1 MKNFKNGAF
10 YIAVTGGF
18 TALMYWIISEGK
30 HLEAN
35 KAILKS
41 GIENGFWNDFV
52 DSMLHNLQDPLAILL
67 AQIVTIIIVARFFG
81 WIFKKIGQ
89 PTVIGEIIAG
99 IVLGP
104 SLLGMY
110 FPEFS
115 ATLFPVESLGNLKF
129 LSQIGLILF
138 MFVIGMELDLK
149 VLKNKANEAVV
160 ISHASIVIPFAL
172 GIGLAYFVYN
182 RFAPEG
188 VKFLS
193 FSLFMGIAMSIT
205 AFPVLARIVQER
217 GLHKTKLG
225 AIAITCAAADDITAW
240 CLLAVVIA
248 IVKAGTFVSSLYI
261 IGLAALYV
269 LAMLLV
275 VKPFLKRIGDL
286 YATKDT
292 LVKPVVAIF
301 FLTLIISSYATE
313 VIGIHALFGAFMT
326 GAIMPDVPK
335 FRTIFIEKVED
346 VSLILL
352 LPLFFVFTGLKTEI
366 GLINDP
372 YLWKITGFIILVA
385 VVGKFFGSALAAK
398 FVGQSWP
405 DSLTIGALMNTRG
418 LMELIVLNI
427 GLELKVL
434 TPEVFTMMVIMALV
448 TTFMTGPALD
458 FINFIFK
465 NKEVLVPEI
474 VVNNNKYKVLIS
486 FGNNEKGKSLLR
498 LANSLTKKQKKSAS
512 ITAMH
517 LYLSDEMHTFNTEEI
532 EKDSFVPILEESKVL
547 NQEIDTLF
555 KATMDIET
563 EIADV
568 ANQGDYDLLLVGLG
582 KSIFEGTILGKVIGF
597 TTRII
602 NPDRLIDKFTGKEG
616 LFENSPFDERTRQ
629 IISKTKMPLG
639 ILIDK
644 DLQRVNNVFLPIF
657 SSEDSF
663 LLDYAQKLIYNNN
676 SKIEVLDVNGNIHNN
691 FVVQS
696 ALESLEQ
703 KYPKNIALMEDRIVK
718 KEFLA
723 NQDVMII
730 SLESW
735 KALVD
740 SRSVWLSGVPSV
752 LILNPK
758 SKI

>member
-1 MKNFKNGAF
+1 MKNYKNTAF
-10 YIAVTGGF
+10 YIGVTGGF
-18 TALMYWIISEGK
+18 TALIYWIIKQGK
-30 HLEAN
+30 FLEIGKTIA
-35 KAILKS
+35 KPAIEKGS
-41 GIENGFWNDFV
+41 WNDFLA
-52 DSMLHNLQDPLAILL
+52 SMQHNFQDPLAILL
-67 AQIVTIIIVARFFG
+67 AQIVTIILVARFFG
-81 WIFKKIGQ
+81 WVFKKIGQ
-89 PTVIGEIIAG
+89 PSVIGEIIAG

-115 ATLFPVESLGNLKF
+115 SVLFPVESLGNLKF

-217 GLHKTKLG
+217 GIHKTRLG
-225 AIAITCAAADDITAW
+225 AIVITCAAADDITAW

-261 IGLAALYV
+261 IGLALVYV
-269 LAMLLV
+269 VVMLFM

-286 YATKDT
+286 YGSKDT

-301 FLTLIISSYATE
+301 FLTLILSSYATE

-372 YLWKITGFIILVA
+372 YLWRVTGFIILVA
-385 VVGKFFGSALAAK
+385 VVGKFLGSALAAK
-398 FVGQSWP
+398 FVGQNWR

-458 FINFIFK
+458 LINYVFK
-465 NKEVLVPEI
+465 TKDAIVPEI
-474 VVNNNKYKVLIS
+474 VPNHNKYRILIS

-498 LANSLTKKQKKSAS
+498 LANSLVKKKKDAAS
-512 ITAMH
+512 VTVMH
-517 LYLSDEMHTFNTEEI
+517 LSLSDEMHPFNMEDK
-532 EKDSFVPILEESKVL
+532 EKSCFIPILEESHHLK
-547 NQEIDTLF
+547 QEIKTIF
-555 KATMDIET
+555 KATIDIET
-563 EIADV
+563 EIAEI
-568 ANQGDYDLLLVGLG
+568 ANEGDYDLLLVGLG

-639 ILIDK
+639 ILVDK
-644 DLQRVNNVFLPIF
+644 ELQGVNEVFMPIF
-657 SSEDSF
+657 SSEDAF
-663 LLDYAQKLIYNNN
+663 LIDYVQKLIFNNN
-676 SKIEVLDVNGNIHNN
+676 SKVMVLDVNGHINTN
-691 FVVQS
+691 FVIKS
-696 ALESLEQ
+696 AIGSLEQ
-703 KYPKNIALMEDRIVK
+703 KYPKNITIMKDRIVK
-718 KEFLA
+718 KEFLL
-723 NQDVMII
+723 NQDLMII

-740 SRSVWLSGVPSV
+740 SRSIWLSRVPSV
-752 LILNPK
+752 LILK
-758 SKI
+758 Q

>member
-1 MKNFKNGAF
+1 MKNYKNAAF

-18 TALMYWIISEGK
+18 TALMLWIIREGK
-30 HLEAN
+30 HLEIN
-35 KAILKS
+35 KTILS
-41 GIENGFWNDFV
+41 SVVENGSWNDFLE
-52 DSMLHNLQDPLAILL
+52 SMQHNLQDPLAILL
-67 AQIVTIIIVARFFG
+67 AQIVTIIVVARFFG
-81 WIFKKIGQ
+81 WVFKKIGQ

-115 ATLFPVESLGNLKF
+115 STLFPVESLGNLKF

-160 ISHASIVIPFAL
+160 ISHASIVIPFTL

-217 GLHKTKLG
+217 GLNKTKLG

-240 CLLAVVIA
+240 SLLAVVIA
-248 IVKAGTFVSSLYI
+248 IVKADNFVSSLYI

-269 LAMLLV
+269 LAMLFI
-275 VKPFLKRIGDL
+275 VKPFLKRIGEL
-286 YATKDT
+286 YGTKDT

-372 YLWKITGFIILVA
+372 YLWKVTGFIILVA
-385 VVGKFFGSALAAK
+385 VIGKFLGSALAAK
-398 FVGQSWP
+398 FVGQTWS
-405 DSLTIGALMNTRG
+405 DSFTIGALMNTRG

-458 FINFIFK
+458 LINFIFK
-465 NKEVLVPEI
+465 NKEAVIPEI
-474 VVNNNKYKVLIS
+474 VVNENKYKVLIS
-486 FGNNEKGKSLLR
+486 FGNNEKGRSLLR

-532 EKDSFVPILEESKVL
+532 EKDSFVPILEESKSL
-547 NQEIDTLF
+547 NQEINTLF

-644 DLQRVNNVFLPIF
+644 DLQSVNRVFIPIF
-657 SSEDSF
+657 TSEDSF

-676 SKIEVLDVNGNIHNN
+676 SKVEILDVNGDIHNN

-703 KYPKNIALMEDRIVK
+703 KYPNNINLMEDRIVK

-752 LILNPK
+752 LILKP
-758 SKI
+758 

>member
-1 MKNFKNGAF
+1 MKNYKNLLF
-10 YIAVTGGF
+10 YFGVTGGF
-18 TALMYWIISEGK
+18 TALIYWIIKKGKYLEGSK
-30 HLEAN
+30 KIAV
-35 KAILKS
+35 S
-41 GIENGFWNDFV
+41 GVENGSWNDFIA
-52 DSMLHNLQDPLAILL
+52 SMQHNFQDPLAILL
-67 AQIVTIIIVARFFG
+67 AQIVTIILVARFFG
-81 WIFKKIGQ
+81 WVFKKIGQ
-89 PTVIGEIIAG
+89 PSVIGEIIAG

-115 ATLFPVESLGNLKF
+115 AALFPVESLGNLKF

-217 GLHKTKLG
+217 GIHKTRLG
-225 AIAITCAAADDITAW
+225 AIVITCAAADDITAW
-240 CLLAVVIA
+240 CMLAVVIA

-261 IGLAALYV
+261 IMLAVLYV
-269 LAMLLV
+269 IAMLFI

-286 YATKDT
+286 YGSKESII
-292 LVKPVVAIF
+292 KPVVAIF
-301 FLTLIISSYATE
+301 FLVLILSSYATE
-313 VIGIHALFGAFMT
+313 VIGIHALFGAFMA

-335 FRTIFIEKVED
+335 FRTIFIDKVED
-346 VSLILL
+346 VSVILL

-398 FVGQSWP
+398 FVGQNWR

-458 FINFIFK
+458 LINYIFK
-465 NKEVLVPEI
+465 TKD
-474 VVNNNKYKVLIS
+474 VNDSDVMLNQNKYRILLS
-486 FGNNEKGKSLLR
+486 FGNNEKGRSLLR
-498 LANSLTKKQKKSAS
+498 LAHSLIKKQKESSS

-517 LYLSDEMHTFNTEEI
+517 LSLSDEMHQFNMEDK
-532 EKDSFVPILEESKVL
+532 EKNSFYPVVEESQLL
-547 NQEIDTLF
+547 NQDITTIF
-555 KATMDIET
+555 KVTMDIET
-563 EIADV
+563 EIADI

-629 IISKTKMPLG
+629 IIAKTKMPLG

-644 DLQRVNNVFLPIF
+644 ELQNVNQVFIPIF
-657 SSEDSF
+657 SPEDSF
-663 LLDYAQKLIYNNN
+663 LIDYVQKLIYNND
-676 SKIEVLDVNGNIHNN
+676 SKIRILDVNGLVNTN
-691 FVVQS
+691 FVMES
-696 ALESLEQ
+696 AVNSLQQ
-703 KYPKNIALMEDRIVK
+703 KYPDNIGLIEGESVK
-718 KEFLA
+718 KEFLDKQ
-723 NQDVMII
+723 NLMLI

-735 KALVD
+735 KVLVD
-740 SRSVWLSGVPSV
+740 SRSDWLSEVPSV
-752 LILNPK
+752 LILK
-758 SKI
+758 H

>member
-326 GAIMPDVPK
+326 GAIMPDVPI

-752 LILNPK
+752 LILKP
-758 SKI
+758 

>member
-1 MKNFKNGAF
+1 MKNYKNALF
-10 YIAVTGGF
+10 YFGVTGGF
-18 TALMYWIISEGK
+18 TALMYWIIKKGK
-30 HLEAN
+30 HLESS
-35 KAILKS
+35 KKITVS
-41 GIENGFWNDFV
+41 GIENGSWNDFIA
-52 DSMLHNLQDPLAILL
+52 SMQHNFQDPLAILL
-67 AQIVTIIIVARFFG
+67 AQIITIILVARFFG
-81 WIFKKIGQ
+81 WVFKRIGQ
-89 PTVIGEIIAG
+89 PSVIGEIIAG

-115 ATLFPVESLGNLKF
+115 AALFPLESLGNLKF

-217 GLHKTKLG
+217 GIHKTRLG
-225 AIAITCAAADDITAW
+225 AIVITCAAADDITAW
-240 CLLAVVIA
+240 CILAVVIA

-261 IGLAALYV
+261 ISLAIIYV
-269 LAMLLV
+269 LLMIFI

-286 YATKDT
+286 YGSKDSII
-292 LVKPVVAIF
+292 KPVVAIF
-301 FLTLIISSYATE
+301 FLVLILSSYATE
-313 VIGIHALFGAFMT
+313 VIGIHALFGAFMA

-335 FRTIFIEKVED
+335 FRSIFIEKVED
-346 VSLILL
+346 VALILL

-372 YLWKITGFIILVA
+372 YLWKVTGFIILVA
-385 VVGKFFGSALAAK
+385 VVGKFLGSALAAK
-398 FVGQSWP
+398 FVGQSWR

-458 FINFIFK
+458 LINYIFK
-465 NKEVLVPEI
+465 TKDNVDNEEVG
-474 VVNNNKYKVLIS
+474 NNKFRILIS

-498 LANSLTKKQKKSAS
+498 LANSLLKKTKETSS
-512 ITAMH
+512 ITVMH
-517 LYLSDEMHTFNTEEI
+517 LSLSDEMHQFNMEDK
-532 EKDSFVPILEESKVL
+532 EKNSFIPIVEESKIL
-547 NQEIDTLF
+547 KQEITTIF
-555 KATMDIET
+555 KATIDIET
-563 EIADV
+563 DIADI
-568 ANQGDYDLLLVGLG
+568 ANQGDYDLLLIGLG

-629 IISKTKMPLG
+629 IISKTKMPIG

-644 DLQRVNNVFLPIF
+644 DLQNVDEVFLPVF
-657 SSEDSF
+657 CQEDSF
-663 LLDYAQKLIYNNN
+663 LIEYAQKLIYNNN
-676 SKIEVLDVNGNIHNN
+676 SKIMILDVNGHIDSN
-691 FVVQS
+691 FVIKS
-696 ALESLEQ
+696 AINSLEQ
-703 KYPKNIALMEDRIVK
+703 KYPNNIGIITDKIVK

-723 NQDVMII
+723 KQDLMLI

-735 KALVD
+735 KTLVD

-752 LILNPK
+752 LILK
-758 SKI
+758 H

>member
-1 MKNFKNGAF
+1 MKKYKNALF
-10 YIAVTGGF
+10 YFGVTGGF
-18 TALMYWIISEGK
+18 TALIYWIIKKGK
-30 HLEAN
+30 SLEVS
-35 KAILKS
+35 KKIPVS
-41 GIENGFWNDFV
+41 GIENGSWNDFMT
-52 DSMLHNLQDPLAILL
+52 SMAHSLQDPLAILL
-67 AQIVTIIIVARFFG
+67 AQIITIILVARFFG
-81 WIFKKIGQ
+81 WVFKKIGQ
-89 PTVIGEIIAG
+89 PSVIGEIIAG

-115 ATLFPVESLGNLKF
+115 AALFPVESLGNLKF

-217 GLHKTKLG
+217 GIHKTRLG
-225 AIAITCAAADDITAW
+225 AIVITCAAADDITAW
-240 CLLAVVIA
+240 CILAVVIA

-261 IGLAALYV
+261 IMLAVIYV
-269 LAMLLV
+269 VAMLFI

-286 YATKDT
+286 YGSKDSII
-292 LVKPVVAIF
+292 KPVVAIF
-301 FLTLIISSYATE
+301 FLVLILSSYATE
-313 VIGIHALFGAFMT
+313 VIGIHALFGAFMA

-346 VSLILL
+346 VSVILL

-372 YLWKITGFIILVA
+372 YLWKVTGFIILVA
-385 VVGKFFGSALAAK
+385 VVGKFLGSALAAK
-398 FVGQSWP
+398 FVGQNWR
-405 DSLTIGALMNTRG
+405 DSFTIGALMNTRG

-458 FINFIFK
+458 LINYIFK
-465 NKEVLVPEI
+465 TKDSSDALEASQH
-474 VVNNNKYKVLIS
+474 NKYRILIS

-498 LANSLTKKQKKSAS
+498 LANSFIKKQKESSS
-512 ITAMH
+512 ITVMH
-517 LYLSDEMHTFNTEEI
+517 LSLSDEMHQFNMEDK
-532 EKDSFVPILEESKVL
+532 EKNSFYPIVEESQLL
-547 NQEIDTLF
+547 NQDITTIF

-568 ANQGDYDLLLVGLG
+568 ANQGDYDLLLIGLG

-629 IISKTKMPLG
+629 IIAKTKMPLG

-644 DLQRVNNVFLPIF
+644 DLQNVNQVFIPIF
-657 SSEDSF
+657 SPEDSF
-663 LLDYAQKLIYNNN
+663 LIDYVQKLIYNND
-676 SKIEVLDVNGNIHNN
+676 SKIMILDVNGIVNTN
-691 FVVQS
+691 FVMES
-696 ALESLEQ
+696 AINSLKQ
-703 KYPKNIALMEDRIVK
+703 KYPNNIGLIKEENVK
-718 KEFLA
+718 KEFLDKQ
-723 NQDVMII
+723 NLMLI

-740 SRSVWLSGVPSV
+740 SRSDWLSEVPSV
-752 LILNPK
+752 LILK
-758 SKI
+758 H

>member
-1 MKNFKNGAF
+1 MKKYKNTVF
-10 YIAVTGGF
+10 YLVITGGF
-18 TALMYWIISEGK
+18 TALMYWIIIKGK
-30 HLEAN
+30 HLEAAKTIETPESGN
-35 KAILKS
+35 GSWSDFLAAIQ
-41 GIENGFWNDFV
+41 
-52 DSMLHNLQDPLAILL
+52 HNFQDPLAILL
-67 AQIVTIIIVARFFG
+67 AQIITIILVARVFG
-81 WIFKKIGQ
+81 WVFKKIGQ
-89 PTVIGEIIAG
+89 PSVIGEIIAG

-104 SLLGMY
+104 SLVGLY

-115 ATLFPVESLGNLKF
+115 AALFPVESLGNLKF

-149 VLKNKANEAVV
+149 VLKNKANDAVV

-172 GIGLAYFVYN
+172 GIGLSYFVYN
-182 RFAPEG
+182 QFAPEG

-193 FSLFMGIAMSIT
+193 FSLFMGIALSIT

-217 GLHKTKLG
+217 GIHKTKLG
-225 AIAITCAAADDITAW
+225 AIVITCAAADDITAW
-240 CLLAVVIA
+240 CILAVVIA

-261 IGLAALYV
+261 IMLAVLYV
-269 LAMLLV
+269 LAMIFI

-286 YATKDT
+286 YGSKDT
-292 LVKPVVAIF
+292 IIKPVVAIF
-301 FLTLIISSYATE
+301 FLVLILSSYATE
-313 VIGIHALFGAFMT
+313 VIGIHALFGAFMA

-346 VSLILL
+346 VALILL

-366 GLINDP
+366 GLLNDP
-372 YLWKITGFIILVA
+372 YLWKVTGFIILVA
-385 VVGKFFGSALAAK
+385 VVGKFLGSALAAK
-398 FVGQSWP
+398 FVGQSWR

-427 GLELKVL
+427 GLELNVL

-458 FINFIFK
+458 LINYIFK
-465 NKEVLVPEI
+465 TKDGDDTAEPTND
-474 VVNNNKYKVLIS
+474 NKYRILIS
-486 FGNNEKGKSLLR
+486 FGDNEKGKSLLR
-498 LANSLTKKQKKSAS
+498 LANGLIKKQKNTSS

-517 LYLSDEMHTFNTEEI
+517 LSLSDEVNTFNI
-532 EKDSFVPILEESKVL
+532 EDKEKNSFHQIIEESQLLKQDITTV
-547 NQEIDTLF
+547 F

-568 ANQGDYDLLLVGLG
+568 ANHGDYDLLLIGLG
-582 KSIFEGTILGKVIGF
+582 KSIFEGTILGKVIGL

-629 IISKTKMPLG
+629 IISRSKMPIG

-644 DLQRVNNVFLPIF
+644 ELQQVNRVFIPIF
-657 SSEDSF
+657 SLEDSF
-663 LLDYAQKLIYNNN
+663 LIDYAQKLIYNNN
-676 SKIEVLDVNGNIHNN
+676 SEIVLLDVNGYLNTN
-691 FVVQS
+691 FVMKS
-696 ALESLEQ
+696 AIDSLEQ
-703 KYPKNIALMEDRIVK
+703 KYPNNIDLITDKIIR
-718 KEFLA
+718 KEFLDQ
-723 NQDVMII
+723 QDLMLI

-735 KALVD
+735 KQLVD
-740 SRSVWLSGVPSV
+740 SRSTWLSSVPSV
-752 LILNPK
+752 LILK
-758 SKI
+758 H

>member
-1 MKNFKNGAF
+1 MDIKKHKNTLF

-18 TALMYWIISEGK
+18 TVLIYWIIAKGKLLEKRNNLVVSEIGK
-30 HLEAN
+30 G
-35 KAILKS
+35 S
-41 GIENGFWNDFV
+41 WNDFLF
-52 DSMLHNLQDPLAILL
+52 SLQHNFQDPLAILL
-67 AQIVTIIIVARFFG
+67 AQIVMIILVARLFG
-81 WIFKKIGQ
+81 WVFKKIGQ

-104 SLLGMY
+104 SLLGLY
-110 FPEFS
+110 FPGFS
-115 ATLFPVESLGNLKF
+115 ATLFPIESLGNLKF

-138 MFVIGMELDLK
+138 MFVIGMELDIK
-149 VLKNKANEAVV
+149 VLKNKASEAVV

-172 GIGLAYFVYN
+172 GIGLSYFVFN

-188 VKFLS
+188 VQFLS

-217 GLHKTKLG
+217 DIHKTKLG
-225 AIAITCAAADDITAW
+225 AIVITCAAADDITAW

-248 IVKAGTFVSSLYI
+248 IVKAGDFISSLYVI
-261 IGLAALYV
+261 SLAVIYV
-269 LAMLLV
+269 LAMIFI

-286 YATKDT
+286 YGSRDSIG
-292 LVKPVVAIF
+292 KPVLAIF
-301 FLTLIISSYATE
+301 FLFLILSSYATE
-313 VIGIHALFGAFMT
+313 VIGIHALFGAFMM
-326 GAIMPDVPK
+326 GSIMPDIAK
-335 FRTIFIEKVED
+335 FRMIFIEKVED
-346 VSLILL
+346 VAVILL

-372 YLWKITGFIILVA
+372 YLWKVTGAIIMVA
-385 VVGKFFGSALAAK
+385 VAGKFLGSALAAK
-398 FVGQSWP
+398 FVGQNWK

-427 GLELKVL
+427 GLELNVL

-458 FINFIFK
+458 LINYAFK
-465 NKEVLVPEI
+465 NKNITDTEEI
-474 VVNNNKYKVLIS
+474 ANQSKYRILFS

-498 LANSLTKKQKKSAS
+498 LANSLTKKQKSS
-512 ITAMH
+512 SVVTAMH
-517 LYLSDEMHTFNTEEI
+517 LSLSNELHSFNMEEK
-532 EKDSFVPILEESKVL
+532 EKDSFFPIFEESDLL
-547 NQEIDTLF
+547 NIKIETIF
-555 KATMDIET
+555 KATIDIES

-582 KSIFEGTILGKVIGF
+582 KSIFEGTILGKVIGL

-629 IISKTKMPLG
+629 IVAKTKMPLG

-644 DLQRVNNVFLPIF
+644 EFRETDRVFIPIF
-657 SSEDSF
+657 RSEDSF
-663 LLDYAQKLIYNNN
+663 LIDYAQKLIYNTN
-676 SKIEVLDVNGNIHNN
+676 SNITLLDVNGHVRNN
-691 FVVQS
+691 FVIQS
-696 ALESLEQ
+696 AVNSLEQ
-703 KYPKNIALMEDRIVK
+703 IHPDNLSIITDKVVSLPFLEQQDLM
-718 KEFLA
+718 L
-723 NQDVMII
+723 I

-735 KALVD
+735 KSVLD
-740 SRSVWLSGVPSV
+740 SDSDWLTGVPSV
-752 LILNPK
+752 LIIKP
-758 SKI
+758 

>member
-1 MKNFKNGAF
+1 MKNYKNTAF
-10 YIAVTGGF
+10 YIGVTGGF
-18 TALMYWIISEGK
+18 TALIYWIIKKGK
-30 HLEAN
+30 YLETGKTIA
-35 KAILKS
+35 KPAIEKGS
-41 GIENGFWNDFV
+41 WNDFLA
-52 DSMLHNLQDPLAILL
+52 SMQHNFQDPLAILL
-67 AQIVTIIIVARFFG
+67 AQVVTIILVARFFG
-81 WIFKKIGQ
+81 WVFKKIGQ
-89 PTVIGEIIAG
+89 PSVIGEIIAG

-115 ATLFPVESLGNLKF
+115 SVLFPAESLGNLKF

-182 RFAPEG
+182 QFAPEG
-188 VKFLS
+188 INFLS

-217 GLHKTKLG
+217 GIHKTRLG
-225 AIAITCAAADDITAW
+225 AIVITCAAADDITAW

-261 IGLAALYV
+261 IGLALVYVVVMLY
-269 LAMLLV
+269 M

-286 YATKDT
+286 YGSKDT

-301 FLTLIISSYATE
+301 FLTLILSSYATE

-372 YLWKITGFIILVA
+372 YLWQVTGFIILVA
-385 VVGKFFGSALAAK
+385 VVGKFLGSALAAK
-398 FVGQSWP
+398 FVGQNWR

-458 FINFIFK
+458 LINYVFK
-465 NKEVLVPEI
+465 TKDVIDSEI
-474 VVNNNKYKVLIS
+474 VPNHNKYRILIS

-498 LANSLTKKQKKSAS
+498 LANSLVKKKKDAAS
-512 ITAMH
+512 VTVMH
-517 LYLSDEMHTFNTEEI
+517 LSLSDEMHPFNMEDK
-532 EKDSFVPILEESKVL
+532 EKSCFIPIMEESHHLK
-547 NQEIDTLF
+547 QEITTIF
-555 KATMDIET
+555 KATIDIET
-563 EIADV
+563 EIAEI
-568 ANQGDYDLLLVGLG
+568 ANDGDYDLLLVGLG

-644 DLQRVNNVFLPIF
+644 DLQAVNEVFMPIF
-657 SSEDSF
+657 SSEDAF
-663 LLDYAQKLIYNNN
+663 LIDYVQKLISNNN
-676 SKIEVLDVNGNIHNN
+676 SKVMVLDANGHINTN
-691 FVVQS
+691 FVIKS
-696 ALESLEQ
+696 AITSLEQ
-703 KYPKNIALMEDRIVK
+703 KYPKNITIMKDRIVK
-718 KEFLA
+718 KEFLL
-723 NQDVMII
+723 NQDLMII

-735 KALVD
+735 KSLVD
-740 SRSVWLSGVPSV
+740 SRSIWLSRVPSV
-752 LILNPK
+752 LILK
-758 SKI
+758 Q

>member
-1 MKNFKNGAF
+1 MKNYKNLLF
-10 YIAVTGGF
+10 YFGVTGGF
-18 TALMYWIISEGK
+18 TALIYWIIKKGK
-30 HLEAN
+30 HLEVSKKIAV
-35 KAILKS
+35 S
-41 GIENGFWNDFV
+41 GVENGSWNDFV
-52 DSMLHNLQDPLAILL
+52 ASMQHNFQDPLAILL
-67 AQIVTIIIVARFFG
+67 AQIVTIILVARFFG
-81 WIFKKIGQ
+81 WVFKKIGQ
-89 PTVIGEIIAG
+89 PSVIGEIIAG

-110 FPEFS
+110 FPDFS
-115 ATLFPVESLGNLKF
+115 AALFPVESLGNLKF

-217 GLHKTKLG
+217 GIHKTRLG
-225 AIAITCAAADDITAW
+225 AIVITCAAADDITAW
-240 CLLAVVIA
+240 CILAVVIA

-261 IGLAALYV
+261 ISLALIYV
-269 LAMLLV
+269 VAMLFI

-286 YATKDT
+286 YGSKDSII
-292 LVKPVVAIF
+292 KPVVAIF
-301 FLTLIISSYATE
+301 FLVLILSSYATE
-313 VIGIHALFGAFMT
+313 VIGIHALFGAFMA

-335 FRTIFIEKVED
+335 FRTIFIDKVED
-346 VSLILL
+346 VSVILL

-372 YLWKITGFIILVA
+372 YLWKVTGFIILVA
-385 VVGKFFGSALAAK
+385 VVGKFLGSALAAK
-398 FVGQSWP
+398 FVGQNWR

-458 FINFIFK
+458 LINYIFK
-465 NKEVLVPEI
+465 TKDVNDLEVML
-474 VVNNNKYKVLIS
+474 NHNKYRILLS
-486 FGNNEKGKSLLR
+486 FGNNEKGRSLLR
-498 LANSLTKKQKKSAS
+498 LAHSLIKKQKDSSS

-517 LYLSDEMHTFNTEEI
+517 LSLSDEMHQFNMEDK
-532 EKDSFVPILEESKVL
+532 EKNSFYPVVEESQLL
-547 NQEIDTLF
+547 NQDITTIF
-555 KATMDIET
+555 KVTMDIET
-563 EIADV
+563 EIADI

-629 IISKTKMPLG
+629 IIAKTKMPLG

-644 DLQRVNNVFLPIF
+644 ELQNVNQVFIPIF
-657 SSEDSF
+657 SPEDSF
-663 LLDYAQKLIYNNN
+663 LIDYAQKLIYNND
-676 SKIEVLDVNGNIHNN
+676 SKIMILDVNGHVDTN
-691 FVVQS
+691 FVMES
-696 ALESLEQ
+696 AINSLQQ
-703 KYPKNIALMEDRIVK
+703 KYPNNIGLIQDESVK
-718 KEFLA
+718 KEFLDKQ
-723 NQDVMII
+723 NLMLI

-735 KALVD
+735 KVLVD
-740 SRSVWLSGVPSV
+740 SRSDWLSEVPSV
-752 LILNPK
+752 LIIK
-758 SKI
+758 H

>member
-1 MKNFKNGAF
+1 MDIKKHKNTLF

-18 TALMYWIISEGK
+18 TVLIYWIIAKGKLLEKRNNLVVSEIGK
-30 HLEAN
+30 G
-35 KAILKS
+35 S
-41 GIENGFWNDFV
+41 WNDFLF
-52 DSMLHNLQDPLAILL
+52 SLQHNFQDPLAILL
-67 AQIVTIIIVARFFG
+67 AQIVMIILVARLFG
-81 WIFKKIGQ
+81 WVFKKIGQ

-104 SLLGMY
+104 SLLGLY
-110 FPEFS
+110 FPGFS
-115 ATLFPVESLGNLKF
+115 ATLFPIESLGNLKF

-138 MFVIGMELDLK
+138 MFVIGMELDIK
-149 VLKNKANEAVV
+149 VLKNKASEAVV

-172 GIGLAYFVYN
+172 GIGLSYFVFN

-188 VKFLS
+188 VQFLS

-217 GLHKTKLG
+217 DIHKTKLG
-225 AIAITCAAADDITAW
+225 AIVITCAAADDITAW

-248 IVKAGTFVSSLYI
+248 IVKAGDFISSLYVI
-261 IGLAALYV
+261 SLAVIYV
-269 LAMLLV
+269 LAMIFI

-286 YATKDT
+286 YGSRDSIG
-292 LVKPVVAIF
+292 KPVLAIF
-301 FLTLIISSYATE
+301 FLFLILSSYATE
-313 VIGIHALFGAFMT
+313 VIGIHALFGAFMM
-326 GAIMPDVPK
+326 GSIMPDIAK
-335 FRTIFIEKVED
+335 FRMIFIEKVED
-346 VSLILL
+346 VAVILL

-372 YLWKITGFIILVA
+372 YLWKVTGAIIMVA
-385 VVGKFFGSALAAK
+385 VAGKFLGSALAAK
-398 FVGQSWP
+398 FVGQNWK

-427 GLELKVL
+427 GLELNVL

-458 FINFIFK
+458 LINYAFK
-465 NKEVLVPEI
+465 NKNITDTEEI
-474 VVNNNKYKVLIS
+474 ANQSKYRILFS

-498 LANSLTKKQKKSAS
+498 LANSLTKKQKSS
-512 ITAMH
+512 SVVTAMH
-517 LYLSDEMHTFNTEEI
+517 LSLSNELHSFNMEEK
-532 EKDSFVPILEESKVL
+532 EKDSFFPIFEESDLL
-547 NQEIDTLF
+547 NIKIETIF
-555 KATMDIET
+555 KATIDIES

-582 KSIFEGTILGKVIGF
+582 KSIFEGTILGKVIGL

-629 IISKTKMPLG
+629 IVAKTKMPLG

-644 DLQRVNNVFLPIF
+644 EFRETDRVFIPIF
-657 SSEDSF
+657 RSEDSF
-663 LLDYAQKLIYNNN
+663 LIDYAQKLIYNTN
-676 SKIEVLDVNGNIHNN
+676 SNITLLNVNGHVRNN
-691 FVVQS
+691 FVIQS
-696 ALESLEQ
+696 AVNSLEQ
-703 KYPKNIALMEDRIVK
+703 IHPDNLSIITDKVVSLPFLEQQDLM
-718 KEFLA
+718 L
-723 NQDVMII
+723 I

-735 KALVD
+735 KSVLD
-740 SRSVWLSGVPSV
+740 SDSDWLTGVPSV
-752 LILNPK
+752 LIIKP
-758 SKI
+758 

>member
-1 MKNFKNGAF
+1 MDIKKHKNTLF

-18 TALMYWIISEGK
+18 TVLIYWIIAKGKLLEKRNNLVVSEIGK
-30 HLEAN
+30 G
-35 KAILKS
+35 S
-41 GIENGFWNDFV
+41 WNDFLF
-52 DSMLHNLQDPLAILL
+52 SLQHNFQDPLAILL
-67 AQIVTIIIVARFFG
+67 AQIVMIILVARLFG
-81 WIFKKIGQ
+81 WVFKKIGQ

-104 SLLGMY
+104 SLLGLY
-110 FPEFS
+110 FPGFS
-115 ATLFPVESLGNLKF
+115 ATLFPIESLGNLKF

-138 MFVIGMELDLK
+138 MFVIGMELDIK
-149 VLKNKANEAVV
+149 VLKNKASEAVV

-172 GIGLAYFVYN
+172 GIGLSYFVFN

-188 VKFLS
+188 VQFLS

-217 GLHKTKLG
+217 DIHKTKLG
-225 AIAITCAAADDITAW
+225 AIVITCAAADDITAW

-248 IVKAGTFVSSLYI
+248 IVKAGDFISSLYVI
-261 IGLAALYV
+261 SLAVIYV
-269 LAMLLV
+269 LAMIFI

-286 YATKDT
+286 YGSRDSIG
-292 LVKPVVAIF
+292 KPVLAIF
-301 FLTLIISSYATE
+301 FLFLILSSYATE
-313 VIGIHALFGAFMT
+313 VIGIHALFGAFMM
-326 GAIMPDVPK
+326 GSIMPDIAK
-335 FRTIFIEKVED
+335 FRMIFIEKVED
-346 VSLILL
+346 VAVILL

-372 YLWKITGFIILVA
+372 YLWKVTGAIIMVA
-385 VVGKFFGSALAAK
+385 VAGKFLGSALAAK
-398 FVGQSWP
+398 FVGQNWK

-427 GLELKVL
+427 GLELNVL

-458 FINFIFK
+458 LINYAFK
-465 NKEVLVPEI
+465 NKNITDTEEI
-474 VVNNNKYKVLIS
+474 ANQSKYRILFS

-498 LANSLTKKQKKSAS
+498 LANSLTKKQKSS
-512 ITAMH
+512 SVVTAMH
-517 LYLSDEMHTFNTEEI
+517 LSLSNELHSFNMEEK
-532 EKDSFVPILEESKVL
+532 EKDSFFPIFEESDLL
-547 NQEIDTLF
+547 NIKIETIF
-555 KATMDIET
+555 KATIDIES

-582 KSIFEGTILGKVIGF
+582 KSIFEGTILGKVIGL

-629 IISKTKMPLG
+629 IVAKTKMPLG

-644 DLQRVNNVFLPIF
+644 EFRETDLVFIPIF
-657 SSEDSF
+657 RSEDSF
-663 LLDYAQKLIYNNN
+663 LIDYAQKLIYNTN
-676 SKIEVLDVNGNIHNN
+676 SNITLLDVNGHVRNN
-691 FVVQS
+691 FVIQS
-696 ALESLEQ
+696 AVNSLEQ
-703 KYPKNIALMEDRIVK
+703 IHPDNLSIITDKVVSLPFLEQQDLM
-718 KEFLA
+718 L
-723 NQDVMII
+723 I

-735 KALVD
+735 KSVLD
-740 SRSVWLSGVPSV
+740 SDSDWLTGVPSV
-752 LILNPK
+752 LIIKP
-758 SKI
+758 

>member
-1 MKNFKNGAF
+1 MKNYKNLLF
-10 YIAVTGGF
+10 YFGVTGGF
-18 TALMYWIISEGK
+18 TALIYWIIKKGK
-30 HLEAN
+30 HLEVSKKIAV
-35 KAILKS
+35 A
-41 GIENGFWNDFV
+41 GIENGSWNDFIA
-52 DSMLHNLQDPLAILL
+52 SMQHNFQDPLAILL
-67 AQIVTIIIVARFFG
+67 AQIITIILVARFFG
-81 WIFKKIGQ
+81 WVFKKIGQ
-89 PTVIGEIIAG
+89 PSVIGEIIAG

-115 ATLFPVESLGNLKF
+115 AALFPVESLGNLKF

-217 GLHKTKLG
+217 GIHKTRLG
-225 AIAITCAAADDITAW
+225 AIVITCAAADDITAW
-240 CLLAVVIA
+240 CILAVVIA

-261 IGLAALYV
+261 ISLALIYV
-269 LAMLLV
+269 VAMLFI

-286 YATKDT
+286 YGTKDSII
-292 LVKPVVAIF
+292 KPVVAIF
-301 FLTLIISSYATE
+301 FLVLILSSYATE
-313 VIGIHALFGAFMT
+313 VIGIHALFGAFMA

-335 FRTIFIEKVED
+335 FRTIFIDKVED
-346 VSLILL
+346 VSVILL

-372 YLWKITGFIILVA
+372 YLWKVTFFIILVA
-385 VVGKFFGSALAAK
+385 VVGKFLGSALAAK
-398 FVGQSWP
+398 FVGQNWR

-458 FINFIFK
+458 LINYIFK
-465 NKEVLVPEI
+465 TKDVNDLEI
-474 VVNNNKYKVLIS
+474 MQNHNKYRILLS
-486 FGNNEKGKSLLR
+486 FGNNEKGRSLLR
-498 LANSLTKKQKKSAS
+498 LANSLIKKQKDSSS

-517 LYLSDEMHTFNTEEI
+517 LSLSDEMHQFNMEDK
-532 EKDSFVPILEESKVL
+532 EKNSFYPVVEESRLL
-547 NQEIDTLF
+547 NQDITTIF
-555 KATMDIET
+555 KVTMDIET
-563 EIADV
+563 EIADI
-568 ANQGDYDLLLVGLG
+568 ANQGDFDLLLVGLG

-629 IISKTKMPLG
+629 IIAKTKMPLG

-644 DLQRVNNVFLPIF
+644 DLQNVNQVFIPIF
-657 SSEDSF
+657 SPEDSF
-663 LLDYAQKLIYNNN
+663 LIDYVQKLIYNND
-676 SKIEVLDVNGNIHNN
+676 SKIMILDVNGIVNTN
-691 FVVQS
+691 FVMES
-696 ALESLEQ
+696 AINSLKQ
-703 KYPKNIALMEDRIVK
+703 KYPNNIGLIKDDLIK
-718 KEFLA
+718 KEFLDKQ
-723 NQDVMII
+723 NLMLI

-735 KALVD
+735 KSLVD
-740 SRSVWLSGVPSV
+740 SRSDWLSEVPSV
-752 LILNPK
+752 LILK
-758 SKI
+758 H

>member
-1 MKNFKNGAF
+1 MDLKKYKNTLF
-10 YIAVTGGF
+10 YLTVTGGF
-18 TALMYWIISEGK
+18 TVLIYWIITKGKLLEGRKNLMVSETG
-30 HLEAN
+30 
-35 KAILKS
+35 
-41 GIENGFWNDFV
+41 NGSWNDFIS
-52 DSMLHNLQDPLAILL
+52 SMKHNFDDPLAILL
-67 AQIVTIIIVARFFG
+67 AQIVMIILVARLFG
-81 WIFKKIGQ
+81 WVFKKIGQ

-110 FPEFS
+110 FPDFS
-115 ATLFPVESLGNLKF
+115 AALFPVESLGNLKF

-138 MFVIGMELDLK
+138 MFVIGMELDIK
-149 VLKNKANEAVV
+149 VLKNKASEAVV

-172 GIGLAYFVYN
+172 GIGLSYFVFN

-188 VKFLS
+188 VQFLS

-217 GLHKTKLG
+217 EIHKTKLG
-225 AIAITCAAADDITAW
+225 AIVITCAAADDITAW

-248 IVKAGTFVSSLYI
+248 IVKAGDFISSLYVI
-261 IGLAALYV
+261 SLAAIYV
-269 LAMLLV
+269 LAMIFI

-286 YATKDT
+286 YGSKDSIG
-292 LVKPVVAIF
+292 KPVLAIF
-301 FLTLIISSYATE
+301 FLFLILSSYATE
-313 VIGIHALFGAFMT
+313 VIGIHALFGAFMM
-326 GAIMPDVPK
+326 GSIMPDVTK
-335 FRTIFIEKVED
+335 FRMIFIDKVED
-346 VSLILL
+346 VAVILL

-372 YLWKITGFIILVA
+372 YLWKVTGAIIMVA

-398 FVGQSWP
+398 FVGQNWK

-458 FINFIFK
+458 LINYLFK
-465 NKEVLVPEI
+465 DKSVPDAEEI
-474 VVNNNKYKVLIS
+474 SSQSKYRILFS
-486 FGNNEKGKSLLR
+486 FGNYEKGKSLLR
-498 LANSLTKKQKKSAS
+498 LANSLTKKQKSSS
-512 ITAMH
+512 IVTAMH
-517 LYLSDEMHTFNTEEI
+517 LSLSNELHTFNMEEK
-532 EKDSFVPILEESKVL
+532 EKDSFSAIFEESELL
-547 NQEIDTLF
+547 NIEIDTIF
-555 KATMDIET
+555 KATIDIES

-568 ANQGDYDLLLVGLG
+568 ANQGEYDLLLVGLG

-616 LFENSPFDERTRQ
+616 LFENSPFAERTRQ
-629 IISKTKMPLG
+629 IVAKTKMPLG

-644 DLQRVNNVFLPIF
+644 EFQDIDHVFIPIF
-657 SSEDSF
+657 KSEDSF
-663 LLDYAQKLIYNNN
+663 LIDYAQKLIYNNN
-676 SKIEVLDVNGNIHNN
+676 SKITILDVNGHVKNN
-691 FVVQS
+691 FVIQS
-696 ALESLEQ
+696 AVTSLEQ
-703 KYPKNIALMEDRIVK
+703 IHPDNLSIITDKVVSLPFLEKQDLM
-718 KEFLA
+718 L
-723 NQDVMII
+723 I

-735 KALVD
+735 KSVLD
-740 SRSVWLSGVPSV
+740 SDSDWLIGVPSV
-752 LILNPK
+752 LIIKP
-758 SKI
+758 

>member
-1 MKNFKNGAF
+1 MKKYKNGAF

-18 TALMYWIISEGK
+18 TALMYWILNEGK
-30 HLEAN
+30 FLELN
-35 KAILKS
+35 KSIAINPNK
-41 GIENGFWNDFV
+41 NGSWNDFL
-52 DSMLHNLQDPLAILL
+52 DSMRHNLQDPLAILL

-115 ATLFPVESLGNLKF
+115 TTLFPVESLGNLKF

-160 ISHASIVIPFAL
+160 ISHASIVIPFTL

-188 VKFLS
+188 IKFLS

-217 GLHKTKLG
+217 GLNKTKLG

-240 CLLAVVIA
+240 SLLAVVIA
-248 IVKAGTFVSSLYI
+248 IVKADNFVSSLYI

-269 LAMLLV
+269 LAMLFI
-275 VKPFLKRIGDL
+275 VKPFLKRIGEL
-286 YATKDT
+286 YGTKDT

-372 YLWKITGFIILVA
+372 YLWKVTGFIILVA
-385 VVGKFFGSALAAK
+385 VVGKFLGSALAAK
-398 FVGQSWP
+398 FVGQSWS

-458 FINFIFK
+458 LINFIFK
-465 NKEVLVPEI
+465 NKETVVPEI
-474 VVNNNKYKVLIS
+474 VINENKYKVLIS

-532 EKDSFVPILEESKVL
+532 EKDSFVPILEESKSL

-644 DLQRVNNVFLPIF
+644 DLQSVNRVFIPIF
-657 SSEDSF
+657 TSEDSF

-676 SKIEVLDVNGNIHNN
+676 SKVEILDVNGDIHTN

-703 KYPKNIALMEDRIVK
+703 KYPNNINLMEDRIVK

-752 LILNPK
+752 LILKP
-758 SKI
+758 

>member
-1 MKNFKNGAF
+1 MKNYKNGAF
-10 YIAVTGGF
+10 YLLVTGGF
-18 TALMYWIISEGK
+18 SALIYWIISEGK
-30 HLEAN
+30 LLEVN
-35 KAILKS
+35 KEIVLTSSQKGS
-41 GIENGFWNDFV
+41 WNDFV
-52 DSMLHNLQDPLAILL
+52 ESMLHNLQDPLAILL

-81 WIFKKIGQ
+81 WVFKKIGQ

-160 ISHASIVIPFAL
+160 ISHASIIFPFAL
-172 GIGLAYFVYN
+172 GIGLAYFVYES
-182 RFAPEG
+182 FAPEG

-193 FSLFMGIAMSIT
+193 FALFMGIAMSIT

-217 GLHKTKLG
+217 GLQKTRLG

-240 CLLAVVIA
+240 SLLAVVIA

-261 IGLAALYV
+261 IGLAVVYV
-269 LAMLLV
+269 LAMLFI

-286 YATKDT
+286 YTSKDT

-372 YLWKITGFIILVA
+372 YLWKVTGFIVLVA

-398 FVGQSWP
+398 FVGQSWK
-405 DSLTIGALMNTRG
+405 DSFTIGALMNTRG

-465 NKEVLVPEI
+465 DNEAETAEVIVNSNKF
-474 VVNNNKYKVLIS
+474 KVLIS
-486 FGNNEKGKSLLR
+486 FGNDQKGKSLLR
-498 LANSLTKKQKKSAS
+498 LANSLTKKQKKTTSV
-512 ITAMH
+512 TAMH

-532 EKDSFVPILEESKVL
+532 EKESFTSVIEESKAL

-555 KATMDIET
+555 KATLDIET

-582 KSIFEGTILGKVIGF
+582 KSIFEGTLLGKVIGF

-644 DLQRVNNVFLPIF
+644 DLQDVNQVFIPIF

-663 LLDYAQKLIYNNN
+663 LFDYAQKLIFNNN
-676 SKIEVLDVNGNIHNN
+676 SKIEILDVNGDIPTN

-696 ALESLEQ
+696 AMESLEN
-703 KYPKNIALMEDRIVK
+703 KYPNNINLMEDEIMQ

-723 NQDVMII
+723 SKDIMII

-735 KALVD
+735 KSLVD
-740 SRSVWLSGVPSV
+740 SQSDWLRGIPSV
-752 LILNPK
+752 LILKP
-758 SKI
+758 